1 MKRRLVAPSEL
12 PSWGVT
18 LSDRQR
24 KRLEDAGQFPRR
36 VPITERTYGYVEDE
50 LDALTEARIAARDQA
65 TA

>member
-1 MKRRLVAPSEL
+1 
-12 PSWGVT
+12 
-18 LSDRQR
+18 
-24 KRLEDAGQFPRR
+24 LEDAGQFPRR